1 MAEDKNKLKN
11 EEQLQE
17 EQLDEVNGGFE
28 HYGHQKPGPELTP
41 TLVV

>member
-17 EQLDEVNGGFE
+17 DKLDEVSGGR
-28 HYGHQKPGPELTP
+28 YKKNI
-41 TLVV
+41 

>member
-17 EQLDEVNGGFE
+17 ENLEQATGGHLFFLHRSNLDN
-28 HYGHQKPGPELTP
+28 H
-41 TLVV
+41 

>member
-17 EQLDEVNGGFE
+17 DKLDEVSGGLKRPLFSQRDE
-28 HYGHQKPGPELTP
+28 
-41 TLVV
+41 

>member
-17 EQLDEVNGGFE
+17 ENLEQATGGHLFFL
-28 HYGHQKPGPELTP
+28 HKSYFDKH
-41 TLVV
+41 